1 MRAAAWL
8 SRRVTGLSQE
18 SARDIDVALIANQLP
33 VVLKP
38 EIESQAILGALG
50 NDKKVAADGGNRWV
64 LLPELGKAESGH
76 IVPPELVTQA
86 VEYLRTHPD
95 DL

>member
-1 MRAAAWL
+1 
-8 SRRVTGLSQE
+8 
-18 SARDIDVALIANQLP
+18 
-33 VVLKP
+33 
-38 EIESQAILGALG
+38 
-50 NDKKVAADGGNRWV
+50 V

-76 IVPPELVTQA
+76 IIAPEIVAQA